1 MTAFTQDPTLAT
13 LISRQARKA
22 HLAAI
27 WAERA
32 CLRPGMK
39 LLDIGAGTGALTA
52 RYAAVTGTG
61 SGPAQGQVFAIEPGA
76 AVIDYLRAAHPA
88 LIALQQDAATPFV
101 LPCLVD
107 RVFITD
113 TLHHTADPAAILRN
127 VKSVMAP
134 GAVLFIAEYHPAGAG
149 KYGAPPATRL
159 APALLLNLLG
169 AAGFTP
175 GAPEP
180 GPDEHYTI
188 IATLG
193 ERPS

>member
-149 KYGAPPATRL
+149 KYG
-159 APALLLNLLG
+159 
-169 AAGFTP
+169 
-175 GAPEP
+175 
-180 GPDEHYTI
+180 
-188 IATLG
+188 
-193 ERPS
+193 